1 MRSRPQWAEAMSR
14 AGWPAQPLVLAAL
27 LLLGPPVTHGLAQ
40 AKRAADSPALSASRQ
55 SMAGAPLSVGVSRAP
70 AGARLAIARPD
81 DPADRAIVV
90 VALGPRSTAS
100 LPMPGL
106 AGRYELRLTA
116 DRDGAPAILLRQPL
130 AATEPTATVAAPA
143 RIRRGA
149 SFAVRGI
156 GPNGE
161 RDRVVLV
168 PPTSPP
174 DTTGPLFYPYENI
187 EATLEAPDQPGAYE
201 LRYVMDAPL
210 SGLTVL
216 ATQGVTVE

>member
-1 MRSRPQWAEAMSR
+1 MRSLPQWAEAMMR
-14 AGWPAQPLVLAAL
+14 AVGLARPLVLTAL
-27 LLLGPPVTHGLAQ
+27 LVLGPAVSQGLAQ
-40 AKRAADSPALSASRQ
+40 AKRAADGPALSASRQ

-70 AGARLAIARPD
+70 VGARLAIARPD
-81 DPADRAIVV
+81 NPAERAIVV
-90 VALGPRSTAS
+90 VPLGPRSTAS

-116 DRDGAPAILLRQPL
+116 DRDGAPVILLRQPL
-130 AATEPTATVAAPA
+130 AATEPNATVAAPG
-143 RIRRGA
+143 RVRRGA
-149 SFAVRGI
+149 SFAARGI

-168 PPTSPP
+168 APASPP
-174 DTTGPLFYPYENI
+174 EATGPHFYPFENV

-210 SGLTVL
+210 SGPTVL
-216 ATQGVTVE
+216 ARTPVTVE